1 MVTYFKRVLL
11 LVFMFCSQSLY
22 AQCDPLFASPEF
34 GVENTW
40 KPDSKGYVQEVNFKK
55 ACVQRST
62 CYIKLGSVRNLCD
75 EAYHEDLTDSC
86 KKQYQFNDRLFGK
99 CMVKVNK
106 AAKLV
111 KLEGGQ
117 FFRAQK
123 RKAEAAKREEDR
135 KARADKRRKSF
146 SERAEERRKK
156 RMGR

>member
-1 MVTYFKRVLL
+1 MLS
-11 LVFMFCSQSLY
+11 SQSLY
-22 AQCDPLFASPEF
+22 AQCDQLFASPEF

-40 KPDSKGYVQEVNFKK
+40 KPSSKTYVQEVSFKK
-55 ACVQRST
+55 DCEHRSV
-62 CYIKLGSVRNLCD
+62 CYLKSGSVRNLCD
-75 EAYHEDLTDSC
+75 EAYHEDLTDTC
-86 KKQYQFNDRLFGK
+86 KKQYQYNERLFGK

-123 RKAEAAKREEDR
+123 RKAEADKREEER
-135 KARADKRRKSF
+135 KARTDKRRDSF
-146 SERAEERRKK
+146 SKRAEERRKK